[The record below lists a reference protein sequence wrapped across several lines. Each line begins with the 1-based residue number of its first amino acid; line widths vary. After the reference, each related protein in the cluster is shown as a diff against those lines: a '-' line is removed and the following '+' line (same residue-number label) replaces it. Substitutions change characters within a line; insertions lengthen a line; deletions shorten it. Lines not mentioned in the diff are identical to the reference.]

1 MSAASLRRK
10 EVESTPSRV
19 AASTLVKFA
28 PEPEKDVAVTIPLAL
43 PIFILLPTF
52 KSLPTKFIP
61 NLAVTIPIESTLVT
75 SS

>member
-28 PEPEKDVAVTIPLAL
+28 PEPENEVAVTTPAALIPPAV
-43 PIFILLPTF
+43 IL
-52 KSLPTKFIP
+52 
-61 NLAVTIPIESTLVT
+61 T
-75 SS
+75 SSLNVEIPATTRSNVDT